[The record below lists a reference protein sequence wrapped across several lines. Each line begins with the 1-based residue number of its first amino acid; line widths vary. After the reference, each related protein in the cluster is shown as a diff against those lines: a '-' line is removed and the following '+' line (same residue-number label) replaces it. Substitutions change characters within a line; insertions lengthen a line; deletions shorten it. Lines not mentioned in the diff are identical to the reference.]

1 METQSRTTKNNKN
14 TKTVVNCETCGDPI
28 TSNCDW
34 RQGRCPHRPPVD
46 VKLLFNALKEKFMKQ
61 PDPKL
66 HFQISMLKSLIRISA
81 GIGLISGQLLVA
93 GALFILAEVLGIA
106 EELV

>member
-1 METQSRTTKNNKN
+1 
-14 TKTVVNCETCGDPI
+14 
-28 TSNCDW
+28 
-34 RQGRCPHRPPVD
+34 
-46 VKLLFNALKEKFMKQ
+46 MKQ

-81 GIGLISGQLLVA
+81 GIGLLTGNLLVA
-93 GALFILAEVLGIA
+93 GALLIGAELLGIV